1 MPIFNLFSDI
11 TYNLSNVDS
20 SNHLMLFKL
29 RLGTLVK
36 TVPMCDSP
44 AMAQEISVIVGA
56 VDPARSAAIVGGR
69 SRPLEHVRPAR
80 PVLLLPAV
88 CVAAAEVARRTGVG
102 EPAGGVGDGGSPS
115 TASTACCAVE
125 HIGVQSDA
133 SASNPHRRQ

>member
-56 VDPARSAAIVGGR
+56 VDPARSAAIAGGR

-102 EPAGGVGDGGSPS
+102 EPAGRRWRRRFTEYGVDGLLRGRTHWSPVR
-115 TASTACCAVE
+115 CL
-125 HIGVQSDA
+125 GF
-133 SASNPHRRQ
+133 